1 MRMLKSKNA
10 LNSREQSEIDAS
22 LEAFDSTKKDLKVNS
37 DNLIRM
43 NNQVNKIL
51 KEEEKR
57 PSIVEEFAN
66 PNTEMPLYM
75 DPDDG

>member
-1 MRMLKSKNA
+1 
-10 LNSREQSEIDAS
+10 
-22 LEAFDSTKKDLKVNS
+22 
-37 DNLIRM
+37 M

-66 PNTEMPLYM
+66 PNTEMPSYM
-75 DPDDG
+75 DPHNG